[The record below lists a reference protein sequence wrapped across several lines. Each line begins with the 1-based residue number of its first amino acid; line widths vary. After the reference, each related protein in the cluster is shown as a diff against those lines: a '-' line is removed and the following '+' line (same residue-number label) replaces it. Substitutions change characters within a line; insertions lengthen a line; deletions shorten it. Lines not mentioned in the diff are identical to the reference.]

1 MEETLRIAVFGD
13 SLMKG
18 TLPDAQLRYHFHTD
32 LFEAPLAGLHAEVT
46 NRSVFGATSRKGVT
60 LVQRDLARG
69 HRYDWA
75 LVEYGGND
83 CNYDW
88 PDVAAHPEQDHD
100 PVVLVDEFRANMAAI
115 VQMLRE
121 AGIRPI
127 FTTLPPIDEVKYLAC
142 IDHNGASAAGVMQW
156 LGDVRRIYRTQE
168 RYSGL
173 VRTIADELDVPCV
186 DPARALSRR
195 GRPPRAQ
202 RGRRHPPVGGRVPA
216 VLRRAHRAGACDRL
230 NCIEKERTPR
240 SVSAPFL
247 LICGR
252 PPVCARAGARPSARS
267 SGRAAAARPQ
277 LPEAVPGVFMRLS
290 APRPSTSCIC
300 AMNSSAR
307 EPMPA
312 RSSASG
318 RRATSYTPR
327 QRMA

>member
-46 NRSVFGATSRKGVT
+46 NRSVFGATSRKGVA

-186 DPARALSRR
+186 DPRERFLDR
-195 GRPPRAQ
+195 GDQ
-202 RGRRHPPVGGRVPA
+202 IG
-216 VLRRAHRAGACDRL
+216 RAH
-230 NCIEKERTPR
+230 
-240 SVSAPFL
+240 V
-247 LICGR
+247 
-252 PPVCARAGARPSARS
+252 
-267 SGRAAAARPQ
+267 
-277 LPEAVPGVFMRLS
+277 
-290 APRPSTSCIC
+290 
-300 AMNSSAR
+300 
-307 EPMPA
+307 
-312 RSSASG
+312 
-318 RRATSYTPR
+318 
-327 QRMA
+327 